1 MNSRR
6 GITPYRV
13 MGCPIRR
20 SSDLRSVCTSPT
32 LFAAAHV
39 LLRHSTPRH
48 PPHAI
53 RPSSSRPPSR
63 QPAKKATGWRCL
75 VHAVVITL
83 HHSAA
88 IEGNSRMDASLWY
101 DPPLALLVTDP
112 GADRTGTRRVVSS
125 TVKVPHSPHPVP
137 RACPARRRTDP
148 ELALQFRP
156 QPLSIPECL
165 AVYQHPRLTHTTHSH
180 EPIGATAR
188 RSVFPTS
195 LYGAPYSIKSGLGG
209 ATDRNRSTLT
219 AEARG
224 RVRARPPSVA
234 RVGIGS

>member
-1 MNSRR
+1 LGSSPFARHYSGNTCLFLTLLRCFSSGGALPASMNSRR

-48 PPHAI
+48 PPHAT

-63 QPAKKATGWRCL
+63 QPGEKAPGCRCL

-125 TVKVPHSPHPVP
+125 TVKVHQTTAAVPGPVRLSLLQVSRDTPVSQRPAPPAAFEYTEAAPPWQKRCPVSSPT
-137 RACPARRRTDP
+137 RRCD
-148 ELALQFRP
+148 
-156 QPLSIPECL
+156 
-165 AVYQHPRLTHTTHSH
+165 
-180 EPIGATAR
+180 
-188 RSVFPTS
+188 
-195 LYGAPYSIKSGLGG
+195 
-209 ATDRNRSTLT
+209 
-219 AEARG
+219 
-224 RVRARPPSVA
+224 
-234 RVGIGS
+234 